1 MTKEEFNAW
10 AEKYSLTIE
19 QAAKVL
25 GTSRANGF
33 KFASGDRP
41 VSKPVAYGAET
52 IDLLSKKESL
62 KLIQKRLA

>member
-1 MTKEEFNAW
+1 MTKDEFNAW

-25 GTSRANGF
+25 GTSRSNGF
-33 KFASGDRP
+33 KFANGSRD
-41 VSKPVAYGAET
+41 VSKPVVYGAEA
-52 IDLLSKKESL
+52 IDLLPKKESL